1 MIQVFYRYANQLAFI
16 ILCTIVLLL
25 VVDTSVARL
34 YTIIYGNVFY
44 GNNFDSSNSR
54 NVLGFALITI
64 TCLVVQY
71 ILMKVV
77 TNKTKRAS
85 MKGHLH
91 LGKVQKLVSGIQYT
105 IIALFISII
114 LQMVFIS
121 SYNTLLLAGTIGVSY
136 TLGAIMMGYL
146 ASRFYFWFKI
156 NKNSVVLAYTLASV
170 CSAQILQ

>member
-91 LGKVQKLVSGIQYT
+91 LGKVHLGMVTNSKDSYPNQTKIRSKT
-105 IIALFISII
+105 IISE
-114 LQMVFIS
+114 V
-121 SYNTLLLAGTIGVSY
+121 LLI
-136 TLGAIMMGYL
+136 
-146 ASRFYFWFKI
+146 
-156 NKNSVVLAYTLASV
+156 
-170 CSAQILQ
+170 